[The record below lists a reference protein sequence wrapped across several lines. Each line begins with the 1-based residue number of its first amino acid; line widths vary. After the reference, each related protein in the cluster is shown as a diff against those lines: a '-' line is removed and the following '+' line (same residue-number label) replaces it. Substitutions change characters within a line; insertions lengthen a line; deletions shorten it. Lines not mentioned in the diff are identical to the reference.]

1 MSIVSKIVFLG
12 LGWAIGIIC
21 STSFYAGSLLVF
33 LCGYLFFKT
42 RKVGVVFMVFIAFVC
57 GFLRIYLAQNNG
69 LVLADFGNKNIVV
82 YGVISEEIVNYDS
95 YSMIKIIGDMVEY
108 NGSVYK
114 MDFLLTIRANLHSEF
129 GHGDY
134 IRATGTIGNF
144 NIMSYPDVKV
154 LKKGSAGPV
163 LLFRAYIISK
173 LENIFS
179 EPYSSFVSALL
190 IGARK
195 GIPSDI
201 LSNFNKIGLTH
212 IIAISGYNITIVIA
226 CVFAIFSFLGRK
238 LKVAFSI
245 LFVIF
250 FMFLAGASASVVRAS
265 LMGIISMLAL
275 FLGRKNFIQIA
286 IFASMFFMTFI
297 NPEIVNSD
305 VGFQLSFLATL
316 SLIYLM
322 PVLQKVCEKFP
333 EFFGIRDIF
342 LATIASQ
349 FFTLPVIL
357 MNFNRVS
364 VIAPVANI
372 FILPLIPTVMLFSFI
387 AFVLGVIY
395 VPLGVVFGL
404 ICVAISKFIFLL
416 AENFARL
423 EFSYFDLYVTSKTV
437 FIVLFAV
444 VVYIIAK
451 VELDSGS
458 ELSGNVVSVKP

>member
-1 MSIVSKIVFLG
+1 MVSKIVFLG
-12 LGWAIGIIC
+12 LGWAIGIVC
-21 STSFYAGSLLVF
+21 FENFYAAILLMF
-33 LCGYLFFKT
+33 LCGFLFFRT
-42 RKVGVVFMVFIAFVC
+42 RKIGIVFMVFIAFVC
-57 GFLRIYLAQNNG
+57 GFLRIYLTQNNG
-69 LVLADFGNKNIVV
+69 LALADFGNKNITV

-95 YSMIKIIGDMVEY
+95 YSMVKIAGDMVEY

-114 MDFLLTIRANLHSEF
+114 MDFLVSIRVNLHSEF

-134 IRATGTIGNF
+134 IRAVGTVGNF
-144 NIMSYPDVKV
+144 NTMSYPDIRI

-173 LENIFS
+173 LESIFS

-212 IIAISGYNITIVIA
+212 IIAVSGYNITIVIA
-226 CVFAIFSFLGRK
+226 CVFALFSFLGRK
-238 LKVAFSI
+238 LKVAFSV

-297 NPEIVNSD
+297 NPEIVVSD

-322 PVLQKVCEKFP
+322 PILQKMCSKFP

-364 VIAPVANI
+364 IIAPIANI
-372 FILPLIPTVMLFSFI
+372 FILPLIPTVMFFSFV

-404 ICVAISKFIFLL
+404 ICVTISRFIFLL
-416 AENFARL
+416 AENFAKL

-437 FIVLFAV
+437 FILLFAV
-444 VVYIIAK
+444 IVYVIART
-451 VELDSGS
+451 
-458 ELSGNVVSVKP
+458 ELSGDIVGVKP

>member
-1 MSIVSKIVFLG
+1 
-12 LGWAIGIIC
+12 
-21 STSFYAGSLLVF
+21 
-33 LCGYLFFKT
+33 
-42 RKVGVVFMVFIAFVC
+42 MVFIAFVC
-57 GFLRIYLAQNNG
+57 GFLRIYLAQNNE
-69 LVLADFGNKNIVV
+69 LELSDFGNKNVTV
-82 YGVISEEIVNYDS
+82 YGVISEEIINYDS
-95 YSMIKIIGDMVEY
+95 YSMIKIAGDTIEY
-108 NGSVYK
+108 NESVYK
-114 MDFLLTIRANLHSEF
+114 VDFLLTIRANLHSGF
-129 GHGDY
+129 GYGDY
-134 IRATGTIGNF
+134 IRAVGVVGNF
-144 NIMSYPDVKV
+144 NIMSYPNVKV
-154 LKKGSAGPV
+154 LKKGSVGPV

-173 LENIFS
+173 LESIFS

-195 GIPSDI
+195 GIPADI

-212 IIAISGYNITIVIA
+212 IIAVSGYNITIVIA
-226 CVFAIFSFLGRK
+226 CVFALFSFLGRK
-238 LKVAFSI
+238 LKVVFSV
-245 LFVIF
+245 LFVVF

-297 NPEIVNSD
+297 NPEIVVSD

-322 PVLQKVCEKFP
+322 PVLQKTCEKIP

-364 VIAPVANI
+364 IIAPIANI
-372 FILPLIPTVMLFSFI
+372 FILPLIPAVMLFSFV

-416 AENFARL
+416 AENFAKL

-437 FIVLFAV
+437 FILLFAV
-444 VVYIIAK
+444 IVYVISK
-451 VELDSGS
+451 VELNSGA
-458 ELSGNVVSVKP
+458 ELGGDVVGVKP